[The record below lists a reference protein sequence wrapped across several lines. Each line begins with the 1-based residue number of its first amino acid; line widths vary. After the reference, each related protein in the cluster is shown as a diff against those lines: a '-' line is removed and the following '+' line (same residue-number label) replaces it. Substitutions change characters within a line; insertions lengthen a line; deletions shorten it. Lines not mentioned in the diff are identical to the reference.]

1 MNPFIPENPGLNP
14 LFKSGKLD
22 TFLLFKFLYMKH
34 EEITY
39 KIIACA
45 MEVHRNLGPGYP
57 EYIYHRSLII
67 EFKLQNVRFEDEYDI
82 RIYYKGEQV
91 GVRRVDFLVE
101 KIIPVEIKAA
111 AEISDINI
119 AQAKNYLEAGGIEI
133 GLLINFGSSS
143 LQFKRMI
150 NSKISSN

>member
-1 MNPFIPENPGLNP
+1 
-14 LFKSGKLD
+14 
-22 TFLLFKFLYMKH
+22 MKH

-39 KIIACA
+39 RIIACA
-45 MEVHRNLGPGYP
+45 MEVHRKLGPGYP
-57 EYIYHRSLII
+57 EYIYHRALIV
-67 EFKLQNVRFEDEYDI
+67 EFKLQGIKFEDEYDI
-82 RIYYKGEQV
+82 KIYYKGEQI

-111 AEISDINI
+111 TELNDKNL

-133 GLLINFGSSS
+133 GLLINFGSPS

-150 NSKISSN
+150 NNKVSI

>member
-1 MNPFIPENPGLNP
+1 
-14 LFKSGKLD
+14 
-22 TFLLFKFLYMKH
+22 MKH

-45 MEVHRNLGPGYP
+45 MEVHRKLGPGYP
-57 EYIYHRSLII
+57 EYIYHRALII
-67 EFKLQNVRFEDEYDI
+67 EFKLQHVKFEDEYEI
-82 RIYYKGEQV
+82 RIYYKGELV
-91 GVRRVDFLVE
+91 GLRRVDFLVE

-111 AEISDINI
+111 TEISDINI

-150 NSKISSN
+150 NNKISSN

>member
-1 MNPFIPENPGLNP
+1 
-14 LFKSGKLD
+14 
-22 TFLLFKFLYMKH
+22 MKY

-45 MEVHRNLGPGYP
+45 MEVHKKLGPGYP
-57 EYIYHRSLII
+57 EYIYHRALII
-67 EFKLQNVRFEDEYDI
+67 EFKLQNIKFEDEYEI

-101 KIIPVEIKAA
+101 KTIPVEIKAA
-111 AEISDINI
+111 TELSDINI
-119 AQAKNYLEAGGIEI
+119 AQAKNYLEAAGIEI

-150 NSKISSN
+150 NNKISSN

>member
-1 MNPFIPENPGLNP
+1 
-14 LFKSGKLD
+14 
-22 TFLLFKFLYMKH
+22 MKH

-45 MEVHRNLGPGYP
+45 MEVHRKLGPGYP
-57 EYIYHRSLII
+57 EYIYHRALII
-67 EFKLQNVRFEDEYDI
+67 EFKLQDVKFEDEYEI
-82 RIYYKGEQV
+82 RIYYKGEPI
-91 GVRRVDFLVE
+91 GLRRVDFLVE

-111 AEISDINI
+111 SEISAINI
-119 AQAKNYLEAGGIEI
+119 AQAKNYLEASGIEI

-150 NSKISSN
+150 NNRVSSF

>member
-1 MNPFIPENPGLNP
+1 
-14 LFKSGKLD
+14 
-22 TFLLFKFLYMKH
+22 MKH

-45 MEVHRNLGPGYP
+45 MEVHRSLGPGYP
-57 EYIYHRSLII
+57 EYIYHRALII
-67 EFKLQNVRFEDEYDI
+67 EFKLQDVKFEDEYEI
-82 RIYYKGEQV
+82 RIYYKGEPV
-91 GVRRVDFLVE
+91 GLRRVDFLVE
-101 KIIPVEIKAA
+101 TVIPVEIKAA
-111 AEISDINI
+111 TEISDINI

-150 NSKISSN
+150 NNKISTN